1 MSEDIRSIELTR
13 ISENHYRATAPS
25 GASIEFGRGEG
36 LMTPVEL
43 LLAAVAGCSSIDVDT
58 VTSRHTEPTKFD
70 VAATADKIDEDGA
83 SRVDNV
89 HLDFDLA
96 FPDDEE
102 GRKADAR
109 IERLVGLSHDKYR
122 RDRQL
127 SASRF
132 FSTSTSKS
140 AAGHCGSMSTRAS
153 SSSRCT
159 ASLAYH
165 FRFAGTTNHGAAS
178 VEVRSKTAW

>member
-13 ISENHYRATAPS
+13 IAENHYRATAPS

-70 VAATADKIDEDGA
+70 VTATADKIDEDGA

-89 HLDFDLA
+89 QI
-96 FPDDEE
+96 
-102 GRKADAR
+102 G
-109 IERLVGLSHDKYR
+109 
-122 RDRQL
+122 
-127 SASRF
+127 
-132 FSTSTSKS
+132 
-140 AAGHCGSMSTRAS
+140 RAS
-153 SSSRCT
+153 CRE
-159 ASLAYH
+159 
-165 FRFAGTTNHGAAS
+165 R
-178 VEVRSKTAW
+178 V

>member
-13 ISENHYRATAPS
+13 IAENHYRATAPS

-58 VTSRHTEPTKFD
+58 VTSRHTDPTKFD
-70 VAATADKIDEDGA
+70 VTATADKIDEDGA

-89 HLDFDLA
+89 HLDFDLE
-96 FPDDEE
+96 FPVDEE

-109 IERLVGLSHDKYR
+109 IERLVGLSHDKYCTVSRTVEHPTKVEFSIR
-122 RDRQL
+122 RD
-127 SASRF
+127 
-132 FSTSTSKS
+132 
-140 AAGHCGSMSTRAS
+140 
-153 SSSRCT
+153 
-159 ASLAYH
+159 
-165 FRFAGTTNHGAAS
+165 
-178 VEVRSKTAW
+178 

>member
-13 ISENHYRATAPS
+13 IAENHYRATAPS

-70 VAATADKIDEDGA
+70 VSATADKIDEDGA

-96 FPDDEE
+96 FPDDES
-102 GRKADAR
+102 GRTAAGMV
-109 IERLVGLSHDKYR
+109 ERLVRLSHDKHCTV
-122 RDRQL
+122 
-127 SASRF
+127 SRTVEHATPVRI
-132 FSTSTSKS
+132 TS
-140 AAGHCGSMSTRAS
+140 RAEV
-153 SSSRCT
+153 
-159 ASLAYH
+159 
-165 FRFAGTTNHGAAS
+165 GGAPACDG
-178 VEVRSKTAW
+178 

>member
-13 ISENHYRATAPS
+13 IAENHYRATAPS

-70 VAATADKIDEDGA
+70 VSATADKIDEDGA

-89 HLDFDLA
+89 HLYFDLA

-102 GRKADAR
+102 GRKAEAR
-109 IERLVGLSHDKYR
+109 VERLVGLSHDKYCTVSRTVEHPTKVDFSIR
-122 RDRQL
+122 RD
-127 SASRF
+127 
-132 FSTSTSKS
+132 
-140 AAGHCGSMSTRAS
+140 
-153 SSSRCT
+153 
-159 ASLAYH
+159 
-165 FRFAGTTNHGAAS
+165 
-178 VEVRSKTAW
+178 

>member
-1 MSEDIRSIELTR
+1 MRLPTADRDHGLTRPPTVTTTAASETWHHGPMSEDIRSIELTR
-13 ISENHYRATAPS
+13 IAENHYRATAPS

-70 VAATADKIDEDGA
+70 VSATADKIDEDGA

-109 IERLVGLSHDKYR
+109 VERLVGLSHDKYCTVSRTVEHPTKVDFSIR
-122 RDRQL
+122 RD
-127 SASRF
+127 
-132 FSTSTSKS
+132 
-140 AAGHCGSMSTRAS
+140 
-153 SSSRCT
+153 
-159 ASLAYH
+159 
-165 FRFAGTTNHGAAS
+165 
-178 VEVRSKTAW
+178 